1 MYHPAICGS
10 GSGHSLAGCR
20 VRVSCRLQGVGWD
33 CCFIVRL
40 PWGGSAAKLTHGAW
54 QASGPP
60 DCWPETGVPC
70 HVGFSLGQ
78 VTTGE
83 LSSLR
88 VSTEEIV
95 QPRPTPP
102 WDLITS
108 ATFSHLETVTEPSLH
123 LGERVSQG
131 CDCWQGIGGA
141 VLGAA

>member
-1 MYHPAICGS
+1 MLHNKKYSETAQTYIIIHLIHVSP
-10 GSGHSLAGCR
+10 GHLWVR
-20 VRVSCRLQGVGWD
+20 VRAQLSWVPGQGFLQAARCWLRLLFH
-33 CCFIVRL
+33 CKA
-40 PWGGSAAKLTHGAW
+40 PPGGSAAKLTHDGAW

-102 WDLITS
+102 
-108 ATFSHLETVTEPSLH
+108 
-123 LGERVSQG
+123 
-131 CDCWQGIGGA
+131 
-141 VLGAA
+141 